1 MEKSSKFIQ
10 YQSIGLSHEGR
21 EIPLLIAASKGEF
34 TPAQARKSGKNIVL
48 IQAGIHPGEPDGKD
62 AGFLLFKDLI
72 TQPAFKNIL
81 NHNIILF
88 IPILNVDG
96 HERFGPY
103 NRINQNGPIEMGWR
117 ANARN
122 LNLNRDYIKAQS
134 IEIQHWLRLFH
145 QWKPHFFIDCHTTDG
160 ADYQYPITYALEI
173 YGNMDTEITEWQKNI
188 FLPQLEKQM
197 DSSGYPIFRYVAF
210 RNWYDFESG
219 LSAWV
224 TPPSLS
230 QGYTALVNCPGLL
243 IESHMLKD
251 YKTRVL
257 GTYEMLKH
265 TLQILTKEKQQL
277 QQLAYKI
284 KQKKELPVTFKQT
297 SDSVIVLFKGYEYS
311 VQTSDLSGGKWFTY
325 TQNPKNYLLPMFET
339 FIPNKIVAV
348 PDYYAIPSS
357 WSGFFKIFFELH
369 NIQYITIN
377 DTKTLEADFYRF
389 SNVKLSST
397 SYEGCQRVNSYQLET
412 FKRNIKLEKGALL
425 VSTNQPNYQIL
436 IHLIEPEAPA
446 SLFTFGFFNTI
457 FEQKEYGEPYVLEIL
472 ARKMLEN
479 DNIKQAFDEFRQKN
493 PNASSYEILNWFYN
507 LSPYADPW
515 LNVYPVGKV
524 FKNK

>member
-1 MEKSSKFIQ
+1 
-10 YQSIGLSHEGR
+10 
-21 EIPLLIAASKGEF
+21 
-34 TPAQARKSGKNIVL
+34 
-48 IQAGIHPGEPDGKD
+48 
-62 AGFLLFKDLI
+62 
-72 TQPAFKNIL
+72 
-81 NHNIILF
+81 
-88 IPILNVDG
+88 
-96 HERFGPY
+96 
-103 NRINQNGPIEMGWR
+103 
-117 ANARN
+117 
-122 LNLNRDYIKAQS
+122 
-134 IEIQHWLRLFH
+134 
-145 QWKPHFFIDCHTTDG
+145 
-160 ADYQYPITYALEI
+160 
-173 YGNMDTEITEWQKNI
+173 
-188 FLPQLEKQM
+188 
-197 DSSGYPIFRYVAF
+197 
-210 RNWYDFESG
+210 
-219 LSAWV
+219 
-224 TPPSLS
+224 
-230 QGYTALVNCPGLL
+230 
-243 IESHMLKD
+243 
-251 YKTRVL
+251 
-257 GTYEMLKH
+257 
-265 TLQILTKEKQQL
+265 
-277 QQLAYKI
+277 
-284 KQKKELPVTFKQT
+284 
-297 SDSVIVLFKGYEYS
+297 
-311 VQTSDLSGGKWFTY
+311 
-325 TQNPKNYLLPMFET
+325 MFET

-524 FKNK
+524 